1 VGEAA
6 LCAITRCVYTEA
18 QPALAS
24 YLGPTQIT
32 VGVPGGLSIMVHG
45 VRLLLEQNPHFVAVK
60 VDLRNGYNECDRA
73 TALRRLAAVPELA
86 YLAPFFHAMHAGA
99 SRLQLDDGSALFEG
113 VEGRVGDSS
122 TGVRQGSAES
132 APVFCVA
139 IHPEVSELH
148 ATLSSVGGCAS
159 ADMDDV

>member
-1 VGEAA
+1 MYRRYIEDRIFAREVQRARR
-6 LCAITRCVYTEA
+6 LK
-18 QPALAS
+18 S
-24 YLGPTQIT
+24 Y
-32 VGVPGGLSIMVHG
+32 
-45 VRLLLEQNPHFVAVK
+45 AV
-60 VDLRNGYNECDRA
+60 
-73 TALRRLAAVPELA
+73 TLRRLAAVPELA

-159 ADMDDV
+159 ADMDDVPLFVRTLT